1 MDVQDGL
8 IVGVFNYCDGWCQ
21 ACPFTSRCRVFADI
35 AEMEAAQDPNLKPI
49 VEAPLLPQEQ
59 PPPPPAWLEEL
70 LDDMNKA
77 AAECQMD
84 RESDEYARER
94 MLPEHER
101 LDARAKSYALSVHAW
116 LRTHDEAAR
125 SSDPRDPRAVI
136 GWFHMLISV
145 KVARA
150 LRGLADDDP
159 AERTWRADHEG
170 SAKVALLGT
179 ERSHEAW
186 LQLAADQ
193 VVSWADAQDFVRELV
208 WIRDEIDRIFPNAR
222 AFVRPG
228 FDEPDEVAKLLA
240 VEGA

>member
-1 MDVQDGL
+1 MDVQDGF

-35 AEMEAAQDPNLKPI
+35 AEMEAAHDP
-49 VEAPLLPQEQ
+49 
-59 PPPPPAWLEEL
+59 
-70 LDDMNKA
+70 
-77 AAECQMD
+77 
-84 RESDEYARER
+84 S
-94 MLPEHER
+94 
-101 LDARAKSYALSVHAW
+101 
-116 LRTHDEAAR
+116 
-125 SSDPRDPRAVI
+125 AVI
-136 GWFHMLISV
+136 GWFHILISV

-228 FDEPDEVAKLLA
+228 FDEPDKVAKLLA